1 MATDVL
7 TEAMTHQ
14 PSSAPVQPVHPL
26 PLEPGDRLTRAEFE
40 RRYDAMPEVKKAELI
55 EGVVYMPSPVR
66 YKGHGKPHS
75 DIHGLLFSYS
85 VATPGVELADN
96 ATLRLDAD
104 NDPQPD
110 LILRVDE
117 AHGGKSFISEDDY
130 LEGSPELIV
139 DIASSSASYDLHEK
153 FKVYRRN
160 GVQEY
165 LVWRVHDRQIDWFSL
180 QEGKYAQLAPDD
192 QGIIESRVFPGL
204 RLNVSALLNGDLAKA
219 VDDLQQGIGS
229 TTHTVFVQNLASTL
243 RKE

>member
-14 PSSAPVQPVHPL
+14 PSSAPVQPVHQL
-26 PLEPGDRLTRAEFE
+26 PLEPGDRLTRDEFE
-40 RRYDAMPEVKKAELI
+40 RRYDAMPELKKAELI

-66 YKGHGKPHS
+66 YKSHGKPHS
-75 DIHGLLFSYS
+75 DIHGWLFSYS

-110 LILRVDE
+110 LILRIDE

-139 DIASSSASYDLHEK
+139 EIASSSASYDLHEK
-153 FKVYRRN
+153 FNVYRRN

-180 QEGKYAQLAPDD
+180 QEGKYARLAPDD
-192 QGIIESRVFPGL
+192 QGITESRVFPGL
-204 RLNVSALLNGDLAKA
+204 RLNMAAMLAGDLTKVLAN
-219 VDDLQQGIGS
+219 LQEGIGS
-229 TTHTVFVQNLASTL
+229 ETHLSLAQ
-243 RKE
+243 K

>member
-7 TEAMTHQ
+7 TEALTHQ
-14 PSSAPVQPVHPL
+14 SSSSGVQPTQPL

-66 YKGHGKPHS
+66 YKSHGKPHS
-75 DIHGLLFSYS
+75 DIHGWLFNYS

-96 ATLRLDAD
+96 ITLRLDAD

-110 LILRVDE
+110 LILRINE
-117 AHGGKSFISEDDY
+117 AHGGKSFISDDDY

-139 DIASSSASYDLHEK
+139 EVASSSASYDLHEK

-165 LVWRVHDRQIDWFSL
+165 LVWRVHDRQIDWFIL
-180 QEGKYAQLAPDD
+180 QDGKYAQLTPDD
-192 QGIIESRVFPGL
+192 HGIIESRIFPGL
-204 RLNVSALLNGDLAKA
+204 WLNVGAMVSGDLAK
-219 VDDLQQGIGS
+219 VLKDLQEGIES
-229 TTHTVFVQNLASTL
+229 EQHATFI
-243 RKE
+243 K

>member
-1 MATDVL
+1 MAIDVL
-7 TEAMTHQ
+7 TENMTHQ
-14 PSSAPVQPVHPL
+14 PSPAPVQPVHSL

-40 RRYDAMPEVKKAELI
+40 RRYNAMPEVKKAELI

-66 YKGHGKPHS
+66 YKSHGRPHS
-75 DIHGLLFSYS
+75 NMHGWLFNYS

-110 LILRVDE
+110 LILRIDE

-139 DIASSSASYDLHEK
+139 EIASSSASYDLHEK

-165 LVWRVHDRQIDWFSL
+165 LVWRVHDQQIDWFSL
-180 QEGKYAQLAPDD
+180 QEGKYVRLAPDD
-192 QGIIESRVFPGL
+192 QGIIESQVFPGL
-204 RLNVSALLNGDLAKA
+204 RLNVSALLGGDLAK
-219 VDDLQQGIGS
+219 VLDDLQQGIGS
-229 TTHTVFVQNLASTL
+229 TAHKAFVQNLASML